1 MKEPGLKLLDR
12 FITLHR
18 PDCEA
23 IRPEAAALPGED
35 LSPLYEEDDARLR
48 RPFDELKRL
57 IGQVAGLLLLAE
69 VSARREI
76 VEAPTLMT
84 AVERLREVSAAIEEV
99 KPKLRNPAAVAAYP
113 GIAEHIGQAINALRS
128 SAETATTFEI
138 GSALTRL
145 KTAYNL
151 LQRMAEPSRGRSMVD
166 FSQACCS
173 CNGAQP
179 SVMTMNRGR

>member
-1 MKEPGLKLLDR
+1 MREPGLKLLDR

-23 IRPEAAALPGED
+23 IRPEAVALPAED
-35 LSPLYEEDDARLR
+35 LPPLCEEDDARLR

-84 AVERLREVSAAIEEV
+84 AIEKLHEVSAAIEAV
-99 KPKLRNPAAVAAYP
+99 KPKLRNPAAVAAFP
-113 GIAEHIGQAINALRS
+113 AIAEHIAEAINALRS
-128 SAETATTFEI
+128 AADASAKLEI
-138 GSALTRL
+138 GPALARI
-145 KTAYNL
+145 KIAYNV
-151 LQRMAEPSRGRSMVD
+151 LQRMAEPNRGRSMVD

-173 CNGAQP
+173 CNGAQA
-179 SVMTMNRGR
+179 SITTMNRGK

>member
-23 IRPEAAALPGED
+23 IRPEAMALPADD
-35 LSPLYEEDDARLR
+35 LPPLCEEDDARLR

-69 VSARREI
+69 VSTRREI
-76 VEAPTLMT
+76 VEAPTLLT
-84 AVERLREVSAAIEEV
+84 AVEKLREVSAAIEEV
-99 KPKLRNPAAVAAYP
+99 KPKLRNPAAVAAFP
-113 GIAEHIGQAINALRS
+113 GIAEYIGQAITALRS
-128 SAETATTFEI
+128 AADAPATLEI
-138 GSALTRL
+138 GPALMRI
-145 KTAYNL
+145 KTAYGL
-151 LQRMAEPSRGRSMVD
+151 LQRMAEPGRGRSMVD

-173 CNGAQP
+173 CNGAQGP
-179 SVMTMNRGR
+179 ITKMNRGR

>member
-23 IRPEAAALPGED
+23 IRPEAMAQSVEG
-35 LSPLYEEDDARLR
+35 LSPLCEEDDARLR

-57 IGQVAGLLLLAE
+57 VGQVAGLLLLAE

-84 AVERLREVSAAIEEV
+84 AVEKLREVSAAIGEV
-99 KPKLRNPAAVAAYP
+99 KPKLRNPAAVAAFP
-113 GIAEHIGQAINALRS
+113 AIAEHIGQAIDALRS
-128 SAETATTFEI
+128 AADASVALEI
-138 GSALTRL
+138 GPALTRI

-151 LQRMAEPSRGRSMVD
+151 LLRMAEPARGRSMVD

-173 CNGAQP
+173 CNGAEP
-179 SVMTMNRGR
+179 YITTMNRGR

>member
-23 IRPEAAALPGED
+23 IRPEAMALPADD
-35 LSPLYEEDDARLR
+35 LTPLCEEDDARLR

-69 VSARREI
+69 VSTRREI
-76 VEAPTLMT
+76 VEAPSLMT
-84 AVERLREVSAAIEEV
+84 AVEKLREVSAFIEDV
-99 KPKLRNPAAVAAYP
+99 KPKLRNPAAVAAFP
-113 GIAEHIGQAINALRS
+113 AIAEHIGQAINALRS
-128 SAETATTFEI
+128 AVDASAAFEI
-138 GSALTRL
+138 GPALTRI

-151 LQRMAEPSRGRSMVD
+151 LQRMAEPDRGRSMVD

-173 CNGAQP
+173 CNGAQA
-179 SVMTMNRGR
+179 STTTINRGR